1 MICDIAITHRR
12 LFLLQL
18 GNWVR
23 GQRKLMNKVG
33 RDGFPPRRLAKLE
46 SVGFDFDPVASGQ
59 LFVAKR
65 ENSKPKLKITWE
77 KHYKDFVKFKQT
89 HGHII
94 VGPKKHNV
102 GRLYDWIHVQ
112 RKEYKKFQAGEK
124 ANMQPEWIEKLEEL
138 GFDWAPM
145 SGDGFSKMLQE
156 RQKDHYEVLWQ
167 KRFQ

>member
-1 MICDIAITHRR
+1 
-12 LFLLQL
+12 
-18 GNWVR
+18 
-23 GQRKLMNKVG
+23 
-33 RDGFPPRRLAKLE
+33 
-46 SVGFDFDPVASGQ
+46 VASGQ

-94 VGPKKHNV
+94 VGPKSHNV

-124 ANMQPEWIEKLEEL
+124 ANMRPEWIEKLDEL